1 MQSSSASRLWRRF
14 QRRTL
19 SGYAEVAL
27 CLLALLLCTAVLA
40 SQSYNPF
47 LYFKF

>member
-1 MQSSSASRLWRRF
+1 MKRWLP
-14 QRRTL
+14 
-19 SGYAEVAL
+19 
-27 CLLALLLCTAVLA
+27 LLTALLLCTAVLA